1 MQVVSPPPTW
11 CRYLRYRV
19 VSGPHASAMAMEGTM
34 LLGLVVADTDVQQ
47 DTELLNFSAS
57 SLIAEVGGILGLFI
71 GFSFIGLWDCLTKFF
86 KI

>member
-1 MQVVSPPPTW
+1 MWIWVALQATE
-11 CRYLRYRV
+11 Y
-19 VSGPHASAMAMEGTM
+19 ASA
-34 LLGLVVADTDVQQ
+34 DVQQ